1 MNETAS
7 TKAAR
12 IEPGRIRDLIGRFML
27 ADGSDIIP
35 DLRTSQ
41 GCHLVDSA
49 TGKSYIDFFNF
60 FASCPIG
67 VNHPK
72 MTTGEA
78 REQLLWPAINK
89 PSNSDFYTEQMAAF
103 VEKFATT
110 VVPPELSSHLFFI
123 SGGALAVENALK
135 TAFDWKVRWNQ
146 KRGFKGERGYKVIHF
161 EQAFHGR
168 SGYTLSITNT
178 ADPRKTKFFPK
189 FNWPRILNPKLRFPL
204 DEKNLEA
211 VIRDEEKS
219 LSLLRKAIEA
229 SPEEIAAII
238 IEPIQGEGGDN
249 HFRGEFIRELK
260 AIADEWEVFLIF
272 DEIQT
277 GMGATGRWW
286 ACEHF
291 DMVPDIIVFG
301 KKTQVCGI
309 AVGKKVDQIENNVFQ
324 ESSRINSTWGGNLV
338 DMVRCQLYIEIIEE
352 ENLLE
357 NASTVGARF
366 LESLAELSTE
376 FGGTMTNVR
385 GRGCMI
391 AFDLPT
397 GELRLDVLAKMKERG
412 LLALPCGTKSIR
424 FRPPLNVSLEEVDEA
439 LEIVRASMKSVG

>member
-1 MNETAS
+1 VLREAEVLMKKTTSAG
-7 TKAAR
+7 AGR
-12 IEPGRIRDLIGRFML
+12 IQPGRIRDTIGRFML
-27 ADGSDIIP
+27 ADGSDIVP
-35 DLRTSQ
+35 DLRKSQ
-41 GCHLVDSA
+41 GCHLVDSV
-49 TGKSYIDFFNF
+49 TGRTYLDFFNF

-72 MTTGEA
+72 MTSEES
-78 REQLLWPAINK
+78 RERLLWPSINK
-89 PSNSDFYTEQMAAF
+89 PSNSDFYT
-103 VEKFATT
+103 
-110 VVPPELSSHLFFI
+110 VVPKELSSHLFFI

-146 KRGFKGERGYKVIHF
+146 QRGFMGERGYKVIHF

-168 SGYTLSITNT
+168 SGYTLSLTNT

-189 FNWPRILNPKLRFPL
+189 FNWPRVPNPKIRFPL
-204 DEKNLEA
+204 DGENLEA
-211 VIRDEEKS
+211 VVRDEEKS

-229 SPEEIAAII
+229 SPEDIAAII

-260 AIADEWEVFLIF
+260 AIADKWEVFLIF

-291 DMVPDIIVFG
+291 DMLPDIIVFG

-309 AVGKKVDQIENNVFQ
+309 AVGKKVDEIENNVFR

-338 DMVRCQLYIEIIEE
+338 DMVRCHLYIEIIEE
-352 ENLLE
+352 EKLLE
-357 NASTVGARF
+357 NAAAVGARF
-366 LESLAELSTE
+366 LERLAKLSAG
-376 FGGTMTNVR
+376 FGDTMTNVR

-397 GELRLDVLAKMKERG
+397 GELRLEVLATMKSNG
-412 LLALPCGTKSIR
+412 LLALPCGTRSIR
-424 FRPPLNVSLEEVDEA
+424 FRPPLNVTEQEVDEA
-439 LEIVRASMKSVG
+439 FEIVRASMESTAA